1 MPSRGGTANPRL
13 PIEDSYLELLADTLD
28 GLDVSARG
36 QFLQRYIR
44 TITHLDLR
52 EDQCIQLWDEMLTR
66 RRELSENLGRKIA
79 LSTALMDV
87 LTSAGLFRVPIVLEY
102 DELKMLQVNAVTDPL
117 TGLYNRRL
125 FGEAFDKELNRSR
138 RYGSQLGLVILDLHR
153 FKEVNDKYGHPRGD
167 EVLRAA
173 AATLKKALRTSDSA
187 FRIGG
192 DEFALLLPE
201 TDTDRVLALSRRVET
216 VFAET
221 LHSLQLSISV
231 NMDHGVAVF
240 PQDGEQADQ
249 LIRVADERL
258 YRLKHATHR
267 KSANDSSQ
275 PEAAAPAPAT
285 AAAATL
291 SPAPAPAPVAAP
303 APASGE
309 APQAPQQKA
318 AAPSVA
324 APSASAAPATAPAPA
339 PTPVAQAAHA
349 TAERVAPAAKPPI
362 SIESRR
368 TERQET
374 VVSIPGSAAEISGGP
389 TAVTPPAPR
398 SYAMQ
403 RKAERV
409 SMTGTNAYAMLGET
423 NVRRARVVDLGF
435 GGVAIEMD
443 AQEELPENILAIL
456 HVPILP
462 PVRVS
467 LRPVW
472 SQRTK
477 QGAYRI
483 GCAFV
488 S

>member
-1 MPSRGGTANPRL
+1 MPNPGGAPPRL

-44 TITHLDLR
+44 AITHLDLR
-52 EDQCIQLWDEMLTR
+52 ESQCIQLWDEMLTR
-66 RRELSENLGRKIA
+66 RRELTDHLGRQVA
-79 LSTALMDV
+79 LKTALMDV
-87 LTSAGLFRVPIVLEY
+87 LTSAGLFRVPIILEY
-102 DELKMLQVNAVTDPL
+102 DELRVLQVNAVTDPL

-125 FGEAFDKELNRSR
+125 FGEGFEKELNRAR
-138 RYGSQLGLVILDLHR
+138 RYGLPLGLVMLDLHR
-153 FKEVNDKYGHPRGD
+153 FKEVNDKHGHPAGD

-192 DEFALLLPE
+192 DEFAVLLPQ
-201 TDTDRVLALSRRVET
+201 TDAEQALALSRRIET

-221 LHSLQLSISV
+221 LQSLPLSVNV
-231 NMDHGVAVF
+231 NMDHGVATF

-258 YRLKHATHR
+258 YRLKHANHR
-267 KSANDSSQ
+267 KLGNGGTKPVAAASPALGPTATTAPAAP
-275 PEAAAPAPAT
+275 PEPAAAPAP
-285 AAAATL
+285 
-291 SPAPAPAPVAAP
+291 
-303 APASGE
+303 
-309 APQAPQQKA
+309 
-318 AAPSVA
+318 
-324 APSASAAPATAPAPA
+324 
-339 PTPVAQAAHA
+339 PT
-349 TAERVAPAAKPPI
+349 ERNGTTTKPI

-368 TERQET
+368 TPEKPEST
-374 VVSIPGSAAEISGGP
+374 MAAAASASAAEISSSQP
-389 TAVTPPAPR
+389 TPPP
-398 SYAMQ
+398 SQHVYTMQ

-409 SMTGTNAYAMLGET
+409 SMTGTNAYAMLGDQNT
-423 NVRRARVVDLGF
+423 RRARVIDLGF
-435 GGVAIEMD
+435 GGVAIELD
-443 AQEELPENILAIL
+443 KPENLPDSILAIL

-467 LRPVW
+467 LKPVW
-472 SQRTK
+472 KQQTK

>member
-1 MPSRGGTANPRL
+1 MPNPGGAPPRL

-44 TITHLDLR
+44 AITHLDLR
-52 EDQCIQLWDEMLTR
+52 ESQCIQLWDEMLTR
-66 RRELSENLGRKIA
+66 RRELTDHLGRQVA
-79 LSTALMDV
+79 LKTALMDV
-87 LTSAGLFRVPIVLEY
+87 LTSAGLFRVPIILEY
-102 DELKMLQVNAVTDPL
+102 DELRVLQVNAVTDPL

-125 FGEAFDKELNRSR
+125 FGEGFEKELNRAR
-138 RYGSQLGLVILDLHR
+138 RYGLPLGLVMLDLHR
-153 FKEVNDKYGHPRGD
+153 FKEVNDKHGHPAGD

-192 DEFALLLPE
+192 DEFAVLLPQ
-201 TDTDRVLALSRRVET
+201 TDAEQALALSRRIET

-221 LHSLQLSISV
+221 LQSLPLSVNV
-231 NMDHGVAVF
+231 NMDHGVATF

-258 YRLKHATHR
+258 YRLKHANHR
-267 KSANDSSQ
+267 KLGNGGTKPVAAASPALGPTATTAPAAP
-275 PEAAAPAPAT
+275 PEPAAAPAP
-285 AAAATL
+285 
-291 SPAPAPAPVAAP
+291 
-303 APASGE
+303 
-309 APQAPQQKA
+309 
-318 AAPSVA
+318 
-324 APSASAAPATAPAPA
+324 
-339 PTPVAQAAHA
+339 PTVRNG
-349 TAERVAPAAKPPI
+349 TTTKPI
-362 SIESRR
+362 SIESHR
-368 TERQET
+368 TPEKPEAT
-374 VVSIPGSAAEISGGP
+374 MAAAASASAAEISSSQP
-389 TAVTPPAPR
+389 TPPP
-398 SYAMQ
+398 SQQVYTMQ

-409 SMTGTNAYAMLGET
+409 SMTGTNAYAMLGDQNT
-423 NVRRARVVDLGF
+423 RRARVIDLGF
-435 GGVAIEMD
+435 GGVAIELD
-443 AQEELPENILAIL
+443 HPEKLPDSILAVL

-467 LRPVW
+467 LKPVW
-472 SQRTK
+472 TQQTK